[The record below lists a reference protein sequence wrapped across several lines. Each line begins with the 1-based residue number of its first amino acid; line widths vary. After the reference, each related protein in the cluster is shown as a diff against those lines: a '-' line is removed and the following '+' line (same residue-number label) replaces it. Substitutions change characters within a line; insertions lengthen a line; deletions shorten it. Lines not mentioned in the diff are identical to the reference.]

1 MRSEGP
7 FLSFR
12 GGGTIPGERWEKPVA
27 LDGLDLALAAGGRLL
42 LQLRAVLVAAGE
54 GMGEVGV

>member
-1 MRSEGP
+1 M
-7 FLSFR
+7 
-12 GGGTIPGERWEKPVA
+12 PGEHWEKPVA

-54 GMGEVGV
+54 GMGEVGVRSGD